1 MFDNL
6 VNTNWCK
13 LQELPLPVHHQLYI
27 VLMHLEAMVFNLNSE
42 FSSKKIAKL
51 IADLNTFAAG
61 Y

>member
-6 VNTNWCK
+6 VNTKWCK

-27 VLMHLEAMVFNLNSE
+27 VLMHLEAMAFNLNSE
-42 FSSKKIAKL
+42 FSSKKIA
-51 IADLNTFAAG
+51 DLPAAG